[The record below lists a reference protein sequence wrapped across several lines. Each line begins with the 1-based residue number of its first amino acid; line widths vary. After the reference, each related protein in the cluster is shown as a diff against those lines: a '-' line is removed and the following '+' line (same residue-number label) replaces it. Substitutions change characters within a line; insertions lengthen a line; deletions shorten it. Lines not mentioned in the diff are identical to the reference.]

1 MINEIKKQEIRQA
14 IECLLADFSILK
26 NEDIGFRINS
36 IQSKWHKA
44 NMNQSKLRKLMSNM
58 GKKGGRPSKVVIKG
72 LIDNSLK
79 N

>member
-1 MINEIKKQEIRQA
+1 MKDEKKAEILTNLQ
-14 IECLLADFSILK
+14 CLIADWNILK

-44 NMNQSKLRKLMSNM
+44 NMNPSKLRKLMVAM
-58 GKKGGRPSKVVIKG
+58 GKKGGRPSKVMIKN
-72 LIDNSLK
+72 LSDNIKS